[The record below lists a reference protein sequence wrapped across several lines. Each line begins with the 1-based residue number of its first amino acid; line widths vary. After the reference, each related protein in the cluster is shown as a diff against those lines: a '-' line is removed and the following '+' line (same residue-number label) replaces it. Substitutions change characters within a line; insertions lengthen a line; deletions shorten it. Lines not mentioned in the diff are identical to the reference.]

1 MLSRAS
7 VDQRFTGTD
16 SSMKLS
22 RFSVSDPL
30 CRWSGGLPGA
40 LDLDPPSRRLRSLPS
55 RLRGRVTA
63 EGEIKLPPI
72 FSPNPFG
79 RNDFRVRW
87 RQRGGTGGLGRVPAV
102 SNLPD
107 RAPRVVGDVEGA
119 VGTLG

>member
-7 VDQRFTGTD
+7 VDQRLTGTD

-22 RFSVSDPL
+22 RFSVSEPL
-30 CRWSGGLPGA
+30 CRWSGGLLGA
-40 LDLDPPSRRLRSLPS
+40 PDLDPPSRRLRSLPS
-55 RLRGRVTA
+55 GLRGRVTT

-87 RQRGGTGGLGRVPAV
+87 PQRGRTGRLGRAPAV
-102 SNLPD
+102 GNLPD
-107 RAPRVVGDVEGA
+107 RAPRVVRDVEGT